1 MADRAAAP
9 VTAGLS
15 QLARMDRFELN
26 RVMRQLCRQHPA
38 FREQLQRVVWARGIA
53 LASGLVLALAVV
65 FLCEQ
70 APLWLVGGLVLA
82 GLVGFGYVAVT
93 LTDNRFDLLL
103 AVLGA
108 HSSDELRGALDPEQ
122 VHHEQQEGGAA
133 RRSRAFRFS
142 SVVRRL
148 RDGLVLHTD

>member
-15 QLARMDRFELN
+15 QLARMDRFERN

-38 FREQLQRVVWARGIA
+38 FREQLQRVVWPGA
-53 LASGLVLALAVV
+53 LPWLPGWCWHWRWFSCASRPRFGS
-65 FLCEQ
+65 
-70 APLWLVGGLVLA
+70 VGGLVLA